1 MAVSRRLV
9 PANRSTSASGDAARA
24 ATALSP
30 RTPRQSTFDTR
41 RRKSH
46 VYPIVYPGSDNVGLM
61 TSRQVPVRLPASVL
75 VDLDALVTCGA
86 YRSRTAAIRAGIEMI
101 IAAER
106 EREIDAAIVA
116 GYRRCPPSPAEDRA
130 AVAELRA
137 AIEDEPW

>member
-1 MAVSRRLV
+1 M
-9 PANRSTSASGDAARA
+9 
-24 ATALSP
+24 
-30 RTPRQSTFDTR
+30 
-41 RRKSH
+41 
-46 VYPIVYPGSDNVGLM
+46 YPIVYPGSDSLRLM

-75 VDLDALVTCGA
+75 VDLDALVTCGVF
-86 YRSRTAAIRAGIEMI
+86 RSRTAAIRAGIEMI